1 MAAMTSLTNSFLI
14 AMPSLADPN
23 FHHSVAYI
31 CEHNEHGAM
40 GLVLNHPLDLD
51 LGEVLNHLGMAA
63 DDPIVAGQQ
72 VYFGGPVQQ
81 ERGFVLHRPPGDW
94 NSMLTVTAEIA
105 VSTSRDILQSIAD
118 GHGPKDAFIAL
129 GYAGWAAGQLEEE
142 IAANAW
148 LSGPASHDIIFSVP
162 SEQRWRAAAALLG
175 VNFDHLSDDVGHA

>member
-14 AMPSLADPN
+14 AMPGLTDPN
-23 FHHSVAYI
+23 FHHSVSYI

-51 LGEVLNHLGMAA
+51 LGEVLGHLGMRSEN
-63 DDPIVAGQQ
+63 PIVAGQQ

-81 ERGFVLHRPPGDW
+81 ERGFVLHRPVGEW
-94 NSMLTVTAEIA
+94 NSMLAITDDIA
-105 VSTSRDILQSIAD
+105 VSTSRDILEAIAE
-118 GHGPKDAFIAL
+118 GCGPKDVFIAL

-148 LSGPASHDIIFSVP
+148 LSGPASNEIIFSVP

-175 VNFDHLSDDVGHA
+175 VDLDHLSDDVGHA